1 MGLDT
6 AWPHTT
12 LMPQVTPT
20 YAYNWTAFEM
30 LLICLGAGPSN
41 DYLLEYDSE
50 CDQALNF
57 VVYGTMSFTIG
68 DKTYDCKDF
77 RVGQGHHGFDN
88 NWWVGS
94 SECVTIP
101 DSEVY
106 KCKCGA
112 WLPTSEQ
119 VT

>member
-1 MGLDT
+1 M
-6 AWPHTT
+6 
-12 LMPQVTPT
+12 
-20 YAYNWTAFEM
+20 
-30 LLICLGAGPSN
+30 
-41 DYLLEYDSE
+41 
-50 CDQALNF
+50 NF

-68 DKTYDCKDF
+68 DKAYDCKDF

-119 VT
+119 VTNVVENEVVEHIECAD

>member
-1 MGLDT
+1 
-6 AWPHTT
+6 
-12 LMPQVTPT
+12 
-20 YAYNWTAFEM
+20 
-30 LLICLGAGPSN
+30 
-41 DYLLEYDSE
+41 
-50 CDQALNF
+50 
-57 VVYGTMSFTIG
+57 MSFTIG
-68 DKTYDCKDF
+68 DKAYDCKDF

-119 VT
+119 VTNVVENEVVEHIECAD